1 MRGEVFLA
9 RENAP
14 KPVSRTGP
22 DTDSLAEDAQAVALI
37 LAAEDAAA
45 REPHYRRLVRK
56 YWKIVNVIVSSR
68 LGDPREAED
77 VAQEAF
83 LRAFTSLP
91 SLSRPDAFVGWL
103 LKIARNLATDRL
115 RKRRT
120 IVSLEALG
128 EGMEES
134 HGFARR
140 SEEADDPSRN
150 LEAGEELRMV
160 LDALQSLPDA
170 YREVV
175 ALRYLEA
182 LDGKSMARALGEP
195 EGTVRNR
202 LFRALEMLREK
213 VLRKGARSP

>member
-1 MRGEVFLA
+1 MMASAVASPG
-9 RENAP
+9 
-14 KPVSRTGP
+14 KPVSRTVP
-22 DTDSLAEDAQAVALI
+22 DTDNLAEDARSVAAI

-45 REPHYRRLVRK
+45 REPHYRHLVRK
-56 YWKIVNVIVSSR
+56 YWKVVNVIVSSR
-68 LGDPREAED
+68 LGDAREAED

-83 LRAFTSLP
+83 LRAFTSLA

-115 RKRRT
+115 RKRKAT
-120 IVSLEALG
+120 VSLDAMG
-128 EGMEES
+128 DGMEES
-134 HGFARR
+134 HAFARR
-140 SEEADDPSRN
+140 SEDSDPSRN

-213 VLRKGARSP
+213 VLGKGARSP

>member
-1 MRGEVFLA
+1 MMGRRCITG
-9 RENAP
+9 

-22 DTDSLAEDAQAVALI
+22 DTDSLAEDARSVALI
-37 LAAEDAAA
+37 LAAEDAAD
-45 REPHYRRLVRK
+45 REPHYRRLVHK
-56 YWKIVNVIVSSR
+56 YWKVVNVIVSSR
-68 LGDPREAED
+68 LGDAREAED

-83 LRAFTSLP
+83 LRAFTSLR

-115 RKRRT
+115 RKRKS

-128 EGMEES
+128 DGMEES
-134 HGFARR
+134 HTFARR
-140 SEEADDPSRN
+140 SEEPDPSRS

-160 LDALQSLPDA
+160 LDALQSLPDP

-182 LDGKSMARALGEP
+182 LDGKSMARAVGEP

>member
-1 MRGEVFLA
+1 
-9 RENAP
+9 
-14 KPVSRTGP
+14 VSRTVP
-22 DTDSLAEDAQAVALI
+22 DTDNLAEDARSVAAI

-56 YWKIVNVIVSSR
+56 YWKVVNVIVSSR
-68 LGDPREAED
+68 LGDAREAED
-77 VAQEAF
+77 VAQETF

-115 RKRRT
+115 RKRKAT
-120 IVSLEALG
+120 VSLDAMG
-128 EGMEES
+128 DGMEES
-134 HGFARR
+134 HAFARR
-140 SEEADDPSRN
+140 SEDPDPSRN

-213 VLRKGARSP
+213 VLGKGARSP

>member
-1 MRGEVFLA
+1 M
-9 RENAP
+9 
-14 KPVSRTGP
+14 SRTVP
-22 DTDSLAEDAQAVALI
+22 DTDSLAEDARSVAAI
-37 LAAEDAAA
+37 LAAQDAAA

-56 YWKIVNVIVSSR
+56 YWKVVNVIVSSR
-68 LGDPREAED
+68 LGDAREAED
-77 VAQEAF
+77 VAQETF

-115 RKRRT
+115 RKRRST
-120 IVSLEALG
+120 VSLEALG
-128 EGMEES
+128 EGGMEES
-134 HGFARR
+134 HAFARR
-140 SEEADDPSRN
+140 SEQSDPSRN

-160 LDALQSLPDA
+160 LDALQSLPDP

-213 VLRKGARSP
+213 VLRKGARNS